1 MSDEKKLTKTEKSW
15 ILYDVANSAFVL
27 IVTTT
32 LMPIFHKD
40 FVAAGSGA
48 LSTADWG
55 FAVSFSSLILAV
67 LAPILGTIAD
77 YRGMKKK
84 FFLGA
89 LFTGVAFTLLL
100 PLIRQGQVLFALFLY
115 LVARVAYSG
124 ANIFYDSFLTDVT
137 TDERMD
143 RVSTLGFGWGYIGSC
158 IPFLAA
164 IGLIVGYQLASGTSE
179 ISPLM
184 MKLSFVITA
193 LWWFLFSLPMIKNVR
208 QVHGIDPERGMV
220 GKSFVRLWTTLKEI
234 SRYKTTFGFLI
245 AYFFYIDGVSTIISM
260 ATAYGIDLG
269 FGATTLIAVILF
281 IQVVA
286 WPCAL
291 IFGTLAK
298 KYSAKKMLFAG
309 ILVYTA
315 VTLIAF
321 LLPSIRSESFKI
333 GLFWFMAFLVATSQG
348 GIQALSRSFFGKTLP
363 KEKSAEF
370 FGFYNIFGKFAAIV
384 GPLLMALFTRFSGDS
399 RYGVLSILLLFV
411 AGALLLARVPEPGRG
426 GIAGKG

>member
-1 MSDEKKLTKTEKSW
+1 MPDSKKLTKTEKSW

-48 LSTADWG
+48 RSTADWG
-55 FAVSFSSLILAV
+55 FVVSLASLILAV
-67 LAPILGTIAD
+67 LAPVLGSIAD

-89 LFTGVAFTLLL
+89 LFTGVAFTLFL
-100 PLIRQGQVLFALFLY
+100 PLIRQGQVLFGLTLY
-115 LVARVAYSG
+115 LVARVAFSG

-137 TDERMD
+137 TNSRMD

-158 IPFLAA
+158 IPFIAS
-164 IGLIVGYQLASGTSE
+164 IGLIVGYQMSTGTTE

-184 MKLSFVITA
+184 MKISFVIVA
-193 LWWFLFSLPMIKNVR
+193 LWWFVFSIPMIKNVR
-208 QVHGIDPERGMV
+208 QEYAIEPEPRMI
-220 GKSFVRLWTTLKEI
+220 GKSFSRLWSTFKDI
-234 SRYKTTFGFLI
+234 SKYKVTFGFLI
-245 AYFFYIDGVSTIISM
+245 AYFFYIDGVDTIISM

-281 IQVVA
+281 IQIVA
-286 WPCAL
+286 WPFAL
-291 IFGTLAK
+291 IFGALAK
-298 KYSAKKMLFAG
+298 RYSAKKMLFAG
-309 ILVYTA
+309 ILVYSV
-315 VTLIAF
+315 VTLVGF
-321 LLPSIRSESFKI
+321 LLPSIQSASVRT
-333 GLFWFMAFLVATSQG
+333 GAFWLMAFLVATSQG

-384 GPLLMALFTRFSGDS
+384 GPFLMALFTRFTGES
-399 RYGVLSILLLFV
+399 RFGVLSLLILFI
-411 AGALLLARVPEPGRG
+411 AGAVLLARIPEPE
-426 GIAGKG
+426 AGS

>member
-1 MSDEKKLTKTEKSW
+1 MIGMSNANKLTKIERSW

-32 LMPIFHKD
+32 LMPIFHKEY
-40 FVAAGSGA
+40 VAAGSGVQ
-48 LSTADWG
+48 STADWG
-55 FAVSFSSLILAV
+55 FVVSLASLILAV

-89 LFTGVAFTLLL
+89 LFIGVLFTLLF
-100 PLIRQGQVLFALFLY
+100 PLIQQGQVLFGLMLY
-115 LVARVAYSG
+115 LVARIAYAG

-137 TDERMD
+137 TNDRMD
-143 RVSTLGFGWGYIGSC
+143 RISTLGFGWGYIGSC
-158 IPFLAA
+158 IPFIVS
-164 IGLIVGYQLASGTSE
+164 IGLIVGYQFISGTSE

-184 MKLSFVITA
+184 MKISFLIVA
-193 LWWFLFSLPMIKNVR
+193 LWWFVFSIPMIKNVR
-208 QVHGIDPERGMV
+208 QEYGVEPEPGMI
-220 GKSFVRLWTTLKEI
+220 KNSFIRLWSTFKDI
-234 SRYKTTFGFLI
+234 SRYKITFSFLI

-281 IQVVA
+281 IQIVA
-286 WPCAL
+286 WPFAL
-291 IFGTLAK
+291 LFGALAK
-298 KYSAKKMLFAG
+298 RFSTKKMLFAG
-309 ILVYTA
+309 ILVYVV
-315 VTLIAF
+315 VTLVGF
-321 LLPSIRSESFKI
+321 LLPSFQSVSLKTV
-333 GLFWFMAFLVATSQG
+333 LFWFMAFLVATSQG

-384 GPLLMALFTRFSGDS
+384 GPLLMAVFTKVTGDS
-399 RYGVLSILLLFV
+399 RFGVLSLLILFLV
-411 AGALLLARVPEPGRG
+411 GAVLLAKVPEPD
-426 GIAGKG
+426 KE

>member
-1 MSDEKKLTKTEKSW
+1 MSDSEKLTKTERSW

-40 FVAAGSGA
+40 YVAAGSGA
-48 LSTADWG
+48 QSTADWG
-55 FAVSFSSLILAV
+55 FVVSLASLILAV
-67 LAPILGTIAD
+67 LAPVLGTIAD

-89 LFTGVAFTLLL
+89 LFTGVAFTLLF
-100 PLIRQGQVLFALFLY
+100 PLIRQGQILFGLMLY
-115 LVARVAYSG
+115 LVARVAYAG

-137 TDERMD
+137 TNKRMD
-143 RVSTLGFGWGYIGSC
+143 RISTLGFGWGYIGSC
-158 IPFLAA
+158 LPFIVS
-164 IGLIVGYQLASGTSE
+164 IGLIVGYQTIKGSSE

-184 MKLSFVITA
+184 MKISFVIVA
-193 LWWFLFSLPMIKNVR
+193 LWWFVFSLPMIKNVR
-208 QVHGIDPERGMV
+208 QEYAIEPEPRMIR
-220 GKSFVRLWTTLKEI
+220 KSFVRLWTTLKEI
-234 SRYKTTFGFLI
+234 SRYKTTFSFLI

-281 IQVVA
+281 IQIVA
-286 WPCAL
+286 WPFAL
-291 IFGTLAK
+291 IFGALAK
-298 KYSAKKMLFAG
+298 RFSARKMLFAG
-309 ILVYTA
+309 IIVYSV
-315 VTLIAF
+315 VTMVGF
-321 LLPSIRSESFKI
+321 LLPSIQSTALKT
-333 GLFWFMAFLVATSQG
+333 GAFWFMAFLVATSQG

-384 GPLLMALFTRFSGDS
+384 GPLLMALFTKFTGDS
-399 RYGVLSILLLFV
+399 RYGVLSILILFV
-411 AGALLLARVPEPGRG
+411 VGAILLARVPEPESD
-426 GIAGKG
+426 